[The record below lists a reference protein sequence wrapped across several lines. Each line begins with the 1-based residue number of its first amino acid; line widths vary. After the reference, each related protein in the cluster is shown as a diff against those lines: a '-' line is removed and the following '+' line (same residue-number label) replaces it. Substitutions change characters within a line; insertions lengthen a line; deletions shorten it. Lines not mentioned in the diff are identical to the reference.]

1 MLKNRK
7 LKTNIGALYLYI
19 YIPRRSS
26 SGIYYMKLRD
36 KQNCLGKESRLE
48 RNERKN
54 KVFRVN
60 MVKT

>member
-1 MLKNRK
+1 
-7 LKTNIGALYLYI
+7 
-19 YIPRRSS
+19 
-26 SGIYYMKLRD
+26 MKLRD